1 MKTIIH
7 ALKEWAIAVE
17 ALTQGKTILL
27 IRKGGIKEE
36 NNRFEVAHR
45 QILLYPTYEHQ
56 KPQLLKPEY
65 RDRVTIVNS
74 GWHPQTV
81 SMQSWANIT
90 DILQV
95 SEVQTLTQLQPY
107 HIWNETFAG
116 DRFKWKPKQPLYIL
130 LLRVYQLPETI
141 NLPYREEYGGCRSW
155 IDLERAISTEGS
167 IPVMGDRDY
176 QAKVQT
182 LRDLVRVQP

>member
-1 MKTIIH
+1 MKTTTH
-7 ALKEWAIAVE
+7 AFKEWAIAVE
-17 ALTQGKTILL
+17 ALTKGKTILL
-27 IRKGGIKEE
+27 LRKGGIKEE

-65 RDRVTIVNS
+65 RDRVTSVDS

-81 SMQSWANIT
+81 PIQSWADIT
-90 DILQV
+90 DILQIT
-95 SEVQTLTQLQPY
+95 EAETLAQLQPY
-107 HIWNETFAG
+107 HIWNETFAR
-116 DRFKWKPKQPLYIL
+116 DRFKWKPKQPLYLL
-130 LLRVYQLPETI
+130 LLRVYRLPETV

-155 IDLERAISTEGS
+155 IDLEMPLSLEGS

-176 QAKVQT
+176 QTPVQAI
-182 LRDLVRVQP
+182 RDLVKTEH